1 MTNFTI
7 YSLYNYL
14 KKKEVLYMGYLIST
28 LGVLGSVFEF
38 ISYIV
43 FFILAY
49 RLLQAIKIYIDKNKM
64 L

>member
-14 KKKEVLYMGYLIST
+14 KNKGVLYMGYIISA
-28 LGVLGSVFEF
+28 LGLLGSVFEF

>member
-1 MTNFTI
+1 
-7 YSLYNYL
+7 
-14 KKKEVLYMGYLIST
+14 MGYIISA
-28 LGVLGSVFEF
+28 LGLLGSVFEF

>member
-14 KKKEVLYMGYLIST
+14 KKKGVLYMGYLIST
-28 LGVLGSVFEF
+28 LGLLGSVFEF